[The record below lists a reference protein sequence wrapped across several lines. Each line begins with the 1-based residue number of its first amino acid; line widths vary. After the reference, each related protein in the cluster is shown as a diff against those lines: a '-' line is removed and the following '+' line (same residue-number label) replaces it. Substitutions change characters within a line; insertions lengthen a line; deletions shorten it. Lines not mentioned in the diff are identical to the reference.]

1 MSIAIAKATRNSFC
15 PKIKSPSCVS
25 ECIEWLEIHRPPE
38 QTARLYEYAREMNNA
53 LVENETFLRNIR
65 TGTFI

>member
-1 MSIAIAKATRNSFC
+1 MSIPIVSKTRNSFC
-15 PKIKSPSCVS
+15 HKMKSPSCVS
-25 ECIEWLEIHRPPE
+25 EGIEWLAIHRPAE